1 MSWALRVETN
11 EMMLKRILEP
21 EVMDSPQ
28 EARSYDA
35 MDHEAVNNLFVDDF
49 LSATEDFA
57 GSVLDVGTGT
67 ARIPVVLCHR
77 WPHCELTGIDLSR
90 QMLQL
95 AEGNI
100 EAAGLASRI
109 SLAHTD
115 AKHLPY
121 DDNTFAAVISNSI
134 LHHIPQP
141 ARVLAE
147 AVRVVKPGGIL
158 FWRDLIRP
166 VDERTLDRLVEM
178 YAGGENVHQQKLFRD
193 SLWAAFCIDEMQEL
207 VSNLGFD
214 PLSVQAT
221 SDRHWTWLARK

>member
-1 MSWALRVETN
+1 MI
-11 EMMLKRILEP
+11 LKRILEP

-35 MDHEAVNNLFVDDF
+35 MDHEAVNTIFVDDF
-49 LSATEDFA
+49 VRAAEDCA
-57 GSVLDVGTGT
+57 GSILDVGTGT

-77 WPHCELTGIDLSR
+77 WPRCELTGIDLSS

-95 AEGNI
+95 AASNVA
-100 EAAGLASRI
+100 AAGCSSRI

-121 DDNTFAAVISNSI
+121 ENNTFAAVISNSI

-141 ARVLAE
+141 LDVLAE
-147 AVRVVKPGGIL
+147 AVRVVERGGIL

-166 VDERTLDRLVEM
+166 ADERTLDRLVEM
-178 YAGGENVHQQKLFRD
+178 YAGGENAYQQKLFRD

-214 PLSVQAT
+214 PMSVQAT
-221 SDRHWTWLARK
+221 SDRHWTWLAKK

>member
-1 MSWALRVETN
+1 MI
-11 EMMLKRILEP
+11 LKRILEP
-21 EVMDSPQ
+21 EVMDSPE

-35 MDHEAVNNLFVDDF
+35 MDHEAVNTIFVDDF
-49 LSATEDFA
+49 LSAAEDFA
-57 GSVLDVGTGT
+57 GSILDVGTGT

-77 WPHCELTGIDLSR
+77 WQHCELTGIDLSS

-95 AEGNI
+95 AASNI
-100 EAAGLASRI
+100 AAAGLASRI

-121 DDNTFAAVISNSI
+121 EDNTFAAVVSNSI

-141 ARVLAE
+141 ASVLAE
-147 AVRVVKPGGIL
+147 GVRVVESGGIL

-166 VDERTLDRLVEM
+166 EDERTLDRLVEM
-178 YAGGENVHQQKLFRD
+178 YAGGENAHQQKLFRE
-193 SLWAAFCIDEMQEL
+193 SLWAAFCIDEVREL

-221 SDRHWTWLARK
+221 SDRHWTWLAKK